1 MARYLV
7 VAHQTAGSP
16 ELRKHVGKL
25 VNTDPSAEF
34 TVLVPAT
41 PVSHLFT
48 WSEEET
54 LSNARR
60 NMERSAEL
68 LRDAGAN
75 VSRSIIGSRFPVDA
89 IQDELRT
96 SPGYDHIVIC
106 TFPPGISRWL
116 KRDLINQVKKRSHLP
131 ITHIIARP
139 RVSDRTSAVGEAVAA
154 AVPEAQPVG
163 AGVSQTS
170 SFETETA
177 TAPVSEPPPAD
188 AQRPGLN
195 EEELAALDLP
205 DIERDDLPSDER
217 EIWDRLVEGRD
228 VANLFRVM
236 GHSRVL
242 LQAYVEMLNA
252 LWAESGLDDQTR
264 ELVILRTAILQRSEY
279 VWHHHVRI
287 ALELG
292 IPEDVIRK
300 LEHWQSSELVLFDE
314 RQRTILGYV
323 DEVARDRQ
331 PPVHLREGL
340 ARYYPPEAIVGLN
353 LLVGFYRMT
362 GMFACAMELETE
374 GRFVGWQLY

>member
-16 ELRKHVGKL
+16 ELRQHVAKL
-25 VNTDPSAEF
+25 VKADPSAEF

-60 NMERSAEL
+60 NMEHSAEL
-68 LRDAGAN
+68 LHEAGAN
-75 VSRSIIGSRFPVDA
+75 VSRTVIGSRFPVDA

-96 SPGYDHIVIC
+96 SPGYDHIVIS

-116 KRDLINQVKKRSHLP
+116 KRDLINQAKKRSHLP
-131 ITHIIARP
+131 ITHIMARP
-139 RVSDRTSAVGEAVAA
+139 AVPARTSAVRETVAA
-154 AVPEAQPVG
+154 GVPEAQPVG
-163 AGVSQTS
+163 AGASRTS
-170 SFETETA
+170 LGTDA
-177 TAPVSEPPPAD
+177 MAAPAVAPPPREP
-188 AQRPGLN
+188 QRPGLN

-205 DIERDDLPSDER
+205 DIERDDLPSEER

-236 GHSRVL
+236 GNSRIL

-264 ELVILRTAILQRSEY
+264 ELVILRTAVLQRSEY

-331 PPVHLREGL
+331 PPVHLRESL
-340 ARYYPPEAIVGLN
+340 ARYYPPEAVVGLN

-362 GMFACAMELETE
+362 GMFACSMQLETE
-374 GRFVGWQLY
+374 ERFVGWQLY